1 MNMTN
6 SGSMNSNIGLSAR
19 IRAFVTL
26 GKVLGQVSAGEV
38 SDWDDTIRRAGH
50 HNGWFTDENVRLA
63 LRGLSRMLAAEKL
76 ERWLAAYG
84 EIPESSV
91 PKTVGIIMAG
101 NIPLVGFHDLM
112 TVLITGH
119 RAMVKTSSQDELLPR
134 KLVETLATIEPDF
147 ADRIEFSEGRMTGF
161 THIIATGSA
170 NSSRYFEYY
179 FSRYPSIIRGNRNSV
194 AVITGQE
201 TEDELRALGKD
212 IFRFFGLGCRNVSKL
227 YVHRKVDMVGLLRHF
242 EGWEHIGGH
251 NKYHNNY
258 DYHKAIFLVEKMKH
272 LDTGFLLVREEQAL
286 ACPVSVL
293 HYEVFDAL
301 DEVKIHLLRDA
312 DAIQCVVA
320 SEGTGIVDAVPFG
333 KSQEPEAWD
342 YADGADTV
350 AFLLEREATA
360 A

>member
-1 MNMTN
+1 MNHQQ
-6 SGSMNSNIGLSAR
+6 R
-19 IRAFVTL
+19 VEAFIEL
-26 GKVLGQVSAGEV
+26 GKVLGSVASAAEGT
-38 SDWDDTIRRAGH
+38 DWDDAIRKAGH
-50 HNGWFTDENVRLA
+50 HNAWFTDENVRLA

-76 ERWLAAYG
+76 HKWLAAYG
-84 EIPESSV
+84 DIADSPE

-101 NIPLVGFHDLM
+101 NIPLVGFHDMM

-119 RAMVKTSSQDELLPR
+119 RAMIRTSSQDELLPR
-134 KLVETLATIEPDF
+134 KLVETLVSIEPAF
-147 ADRIEFSEGRMTGF
+147 ADCIEFSEGRMTGF
-161 THIIATGSA
+161 THIIATGSS

-201 TEDELRALGKD
+201 TEDELLALGKD
-212 IFRFFGLGCRNVSKL
+212 VFRFFGLGCRNVSKL
-227 YVHRKVDMVGLLRHF
+227 FVQRNVDIVALLRHF

-251 NKYHNNY
+251 HKYHNNY

-272 LDTGFLLVREEQAL
+272 LDTGFLLVRQEQAL

-293 HYEVFDAL
+293 HYEMFDAL
-301 DEVKIHLLRDA
+301 DEVKSKLLRDA

-320 SEGTGIVDAVPFG
+320 SEGTGIANAVPFG

-342 YADGADTV
+342 YADGVDTV
-350 AFLLEREATA
+350 EFLLEREATTA
-360 A
+360 